1 MSDASKTVAPMVA
14 AYALYRAYS
23 SGALDTIKDKI
34 FGDPKSDQPSDFPS
48 RIPTDFSTPSPNDSI
63 DIQPAD
69 TTHGLPAENI
79 VFDPNVFQYYD
90 DTCAIPVKVS
100 RDGVI
105 AKTYHLTAN
114 DVGYYIAAGIRPK
127 HVRSLA
133 GDERRVVYPVR
144 ISGGMVAPADTFYTD
159 FTDFPASSQPKVLA
173 GCWTVDGYKPSDTS
187 DVAWQPDPFNSWCYG
202 EGLDGARGYKG
213 LMQTS
218 RGARLMFTPARK
230 SCGDMAVEL
239 VVAPC
244 KQAGQGFGSPTKQ
257 YMDVCLKFDTRT
269 LTGYGLRIIRTT
281 KYHNAVDFVLVK
293 YANGVITPISEPVT
307 GICYLPECS
316 IRIDITDGRLTAH
329 VATTS
334 AMRHVDDPRLHK
346 EITLSADVGDGSHA
360 CGVCIQHTG
369 SGGANATVLT
379 SLEIIWR

>member
-1 MSDASKTVAPMVA
+1 
-14 AYALYRAYS
+14 
-23 SGALDTIKDKI
+23 
-34 FGDPKSDQPSDFPS
+34 
-48 RIPTDFSTPSPNDSI
+48 
-63 DIQPAD
+63 
-69 TTHGLPAENI
+69 
-79 VFDPNVFQYYD
+79 
-90 DTCAIPVKVS
+90 
-100 RDGVI
+100 
-105 AKTYHLTAN
+105 
-114 DVGYYIAAGIRPK
+114 
-127 HVRSLA
+127 
-133 GDERRVVYPVR
+133 
-144 ISGGMVAPADTFYTD
+144 
-159 FTDFPASSQPKVLA
+159 
-173 GCWTVDGYKPSDTS
+173 
-187 DVAWQPDPFNSWCYG
+187 
-202 EGLDGARGYKG
+202 
-213 LMQTS
+213 
-218 RGARLMFTPARK
+218 MFTPARK

-346 EITLSADVGDGSHA
+346 EISLSADVGDGSHA